1 MTVGSVNPLDNLV
14 TRLSGWELVAAL
26 AVIAVVILGTLW
38 MTKSVIAAV
47 LITIPLLIALAGGMK
62 QLLRIW
68 KG

>member
-1 MTVGSVNPLDNLV
+1 
-14 TRLSGWELVAAL
+14 LSGWELVAAL

>member
-1 MTVGSVNPLDNLV
+1 MTVGGVPSLDNSV

-26 AVIAVVILGTLW
+26 AVLAVLILGTLW

-47 LITIPLLIALAGGMK
+47 LITIPLLIALSGGAK

>member
-1 MTVGSVNPLDNLV
+1 MTVGSVNPLDNLA

-47 LITIPLLIALAGGMK
+47 LITIPLLIELAGGMK

>member
-1 MTVGSVNPLDNLV
+1 MTVRGVNPPDNAV
-14 TRLSGWELVAAL
+14 IRLSGWELVAAL

-47 LITIPLLIALAGGMK
+47 LITIPLLIAFGGGVK
-62 QLLRIW
+62 QLLRVW

>member
-1 MTVGSVNPLDNLV
+1 MTVRGVNPLDNSV
-14 TRLSGWELVAAL
+14 VRLSGWERVGAL
-26 AVIAVVILGTLW
+26 AVIAVVILSTLW

-47 LITIPLLIALAGGMK
+47 LITIPLLITLGGEVR